1 MLCNFIKKLNF
12 METNW
17 IIIGAVVIIA
27 IVLIIF
33 LIRRNAKDEK
43 PYENYLENN
52 DLPIDKEDDEVNN
65 DH

>member
-1 MLCNFIKKLNF
+1 

-17 IIIGAVVIIA
+17 IIISVVVIIT
-27 IVLIIF
+27 IFLIFF

-43 PYENYLENN
+43 EYENYLENN

-65 DH
+65 DQ